1 MIKIARP
8 VSLNGE
14 SVKCVGCGRID
25 DVYSVSV
32 GKDDSRYTTIN
43 LCPSCRKQ
51 LSNMLTKR
59 VK

>member
-1 MIKIARP
+1 VIKIT
-8 VSLNGE
+8 VNKE
-14 SVKCVGCGRID
+14 KECKGCGSRH
-25 DVYSVSV
+25 DVYDVSISRND
-32 GKDDSRYTTIN
+32 KDMDFVVA

>member
-1 MIKIARP
+1 MIKITRP
-8 VSLNGE
+8 E
-14 SVKCVGCGRID
+14 SISVGCNGCGRLD
-25 DVYSVSV
+25 DVYSVGV
-32 GKDDSRYTTIN
+32 GRDEKSYQTIL